1 MHSSL
6 FFKLFPPPKFMVM
19 KHAGLDISDD
29 AIRCIEY
36 SGYAPNFVINKYSV
50 IELPSG
56 VIEGGDIK
64 NELALTENLA
74 KLDKDLGL
82 TYAKVS
88 VPEEKSYL
96 FQTDVSSTD
105 PIANAQNI
113 EFKLEENVPLALSEA
128 VFYFD
133 LLPMSVTGGK
143 LRASVSV
150 VPKSYIEKVVT
161 LLRASGISPIA
172 FEVVPKSIARAILSQ
187 SVTDS
192 VMVVHIMNKKTGI
205 YVISGGVVCFTS
217 TISWGDK
224 SDSKEVAITTLLEEL
239 VRVNSYWTSH
249 HSEASKLGQVILVG
263 KNSSN
268 YESVISEYLAK
279 ENLMVSIGNVWT
291 NSFSL
296 DNYIP
301 PIVKE
306 QSLEYVVSAGLAM
319 DL

>member
-6 FFKLFPPPKFMVM
+6 FFKLFPPPKFMLM

-29 AIRCIEY
+29 AIRCVEY
-36 SGYAPNFVINKYSV
+36 SGHAPNFHINKYAV
-50 IELPSG
+50 IELPNG
-56 VIEGGDIK
+56 VIDGGEIK
-64 NELALTENLA
+64 DEKVLVENLT
-74 KLDKDLGL
+74 KIDKDLNL
-82 TYAKVS
+82 NYAKVS
-88 VPEEKSYL
+88 IPEEKSYL
-96 FQTDVSSTD
+96 FQTDVSTTD

-113 EFKLEENVPLALSEA
+113 EFKLEENVPLAVSEA

-150 VPKSYIEKVVT
+150 VPKSYIEKIIT

-172 FEVVPKSIARAILSQ
+172 FEVVPKSIAKTVLSQ
-187 SVTDS
+187 SVDDS
-192 VMVVHIMNKKTGI
+192 IMVVHIMNKKTGI

-217 TISWGDK
+217 TVSWGDK
-224 SDSKEVAITTLLEEL
+224 NDQKDVAITVLLEEL

-249 HSEASKLGQVILVG
+249 HSEVSKLAQVILVG
-263 KNSSN
+263 KNSSK
-268 YESVISEYLAK
+268 YESVISGYVAK
-279 ENLMVSIGNVWT
+279 ENLVVSVGNVWS
-291 NSFSL
+291 NAFSL
-296 DNYIP
+296 NNYIP
-301 PIVKE
+301 PITKE

>member
-36 SGYAPNFVINKYSV
+36 SGYAPNFSISKYAV
-50 IELPSG
+50 LELPNG

-74 KLDKDLGL
+74 KLDKELGL

-150 VPKSYIEKVVT
+150 VPKSYIEKIVT
-161 LLRASGISPIA
+161 LLRAAGISPIA
-172 FEVVPKSIARAILSQ
+172 FEVVPKSIARAVLSQ

-239 VRVNSYWTSH
+239 VRVNSYWLSH

-268 YESVISEYLAK
+268 YESVISEYIAK
-279 ENLMVSIGNVWT
+279 ENLVVSIGNVWT
-291 NSFSL
+291 NAFSL

>member
-36 SGYAPNFVINKYSV
+36 SGYAPNFSISKYAV
-50 IELPSG
+50 LELPNG

-150 VPKSYIEKVVT
+150 VPKVYIEKIVT
-161 LLRASGISPIA
+161 LLRTAGISPIA
-172 FEVVPKSIARAILSQ
+172 FEVVPKSIARAVLSQ

-192 VMVVHIMNKKTGI
+192 VMVVHVMNKKTGI

-239 VRVNSYWTSH
+239 ARVNSYWTSH

-279 ENLMVSIGNVWT
+279 ENLIVSVGNVWT
-291 NSFSL
+291 NAFSL

>member
-1 MHSSL
+1 
-6 FFKLFPPPKFMVM
+6 MVM

-36 SGYAPNFVINKYSV
+36 SGHTSNFRISKYSV
-50 IELPSG
+50 LDLPSG
-56 VIEGGDIK
+56 VIEGGEIK

-74 KLDKDLGL
+74 KIDKDLSL

-96 FQTDVSSTD
+96 FQTDVSTTD

-113 EFKLEENVPLALSEA
+113 EFKFEENVPLALSEA

-143 LRASVSV
+143 LKASVSV
-150 VPKSYIEKVVT
+150 VPKSYIEKIVT
-161 LLRASGISPIA
+161 LLRVSGISPIA

-187 SVTDS
+187 SITDS
-192 VMVVHIMNKKTGI
+192 VMVVHVMNKKTGI

-217 TISWGDK
+217 TVSWGDK
-224 SDSKEVAITTLLEEL
+224 NDSIEVAITTLLEEL
-239 VRVNSYWTSH
+239 VRINAYWTSH

-263 KNSSN
+263 RNSSK
-268 YESVISEYLAK
+268 YESAVSEYLAK
-279 ENLMVSIGNVWT
+279 EKLIVSVGNVWS
-291 NSFSL
+291 NAFSL

>member
-1 MHSSL
+1 
-6 FFKLFPPPKFMVM
+6 MVM

-50 IELPSG
+50 IELPNG
-56 VIEGGDIK
+56 VIEGGEIK

-150 VPKSYIEKVVT
+150 VPKSYIEKIVT

-192 VMVVHIMNKKTGI
+192 VMVVHVMNKKTGI

-224 SDSKEVAITTLLEEL
+224 SDPKEVAITTLLEEL
-239 VRVNSYWTSH
+239 ARVNSYWTSH

-291 NSFSL
+291 NAFSL